1 MAEEQSQAAGG
12 SAAPLPVERPV
23 GVPARMDEY
32 AKLMFDLQVLA
43 FQSDLTRVITF
54 MVGREQS
61 NRTFREIGVPDAH
74 HGLSHHGMDPA
85 KIAKVIQIDHFH
97 STLFAHYLEKM
108 RSTPDGEGSLLDH
121 SMVLYG
127 SALSDGNEHLNQ
139 DLPLL
144 LAGGGAGQLR
154 GGGHIRYAKDTP
166 LTNLYLTLL
175 DKLGVRVERFGDSNG
190 RLELLPVG

>member
-1 MAEEQSQAAGG
+1 MAEDQSQMAGG

-23 GVPARMDEY
+23 GVPARVDDY

-154 GGGHIRYAKDTP
+154 GGHIRYAKDTP

-175 DKLGVRVERFGDSNG
+175 DKLGVRVEQFGDSNG